1 MRKTDISTK
10 HIDEDFNQ
18 ALLAGLE
25 KIKKDCIDISD
36 CDDCLLR
43 GEDDCMLTNY
53 DLGGRPYV
61 WDLSVLKE
69 KERGCNE

>member
-1 MRKTDISTK
+1 MM
-10 HIDEDFNQ
+10 IDENK
-18 ALLAGLE
+18 ALIAGLE

-36 CDDCLLR
+36 CDDCPLR

-53 DLGGRPYV
+53 NLGGRPYV

>member
-1 MRKTDISTK
+1 MVN
-10 HIDEDFNQ
+10 DENQ

-36 CDDCLLR
+36 CDDCLLQ

-69 KERGCNE
+69 KEESK

>member
-1 MRKTDISTK
+1 MVN
-10 HIDEDFNQ
+10 DENQ

-36 CDDCLLR
+36 CDDCPLR

-53 DLGGRPYV
+53 NLGGRPYV
-61 WDLSVLKE
+61 WDLSVLKG
-69 KERGCNE
+69 KEESK